1 MSELLKEKLEKL
13 GFSAVEISPH
23 SLRAGGATAAAE
35 AGVPD
40 HLFQATVRGGPKRQK
55 MDM

>member
-23 SLRAGGATAAAE
+23 SLRAGGATEKGSLTAYSS
-35 AGVPD
+35 
-40 HLFQATVRGGPKRQK
+40 ATVGGGPKRQK

>member
-1 MSELLKEKLEKL
+1 MSELLKEKLDKL
-13 GFSAVEISPH
+13 GFSAVEISPY
-23 SLRAGGATAAAE
+23 SVRAGGATAAAE